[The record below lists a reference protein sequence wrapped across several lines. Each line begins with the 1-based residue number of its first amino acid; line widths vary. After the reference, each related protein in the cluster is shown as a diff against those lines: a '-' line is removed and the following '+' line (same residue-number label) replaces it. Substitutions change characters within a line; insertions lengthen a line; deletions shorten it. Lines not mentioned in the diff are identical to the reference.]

1 MYWLL
6 DGTVPPPFSSMM
18 AVRRDYYPHRLVRY
32 FLTKSSLHLIS
43 QVIQGLEK
51 PLQEE
56 FILSLLQ
63 VDRAYLHDSY
73 MTAQGFDV
81 PPEKLGAAYCP
92 FNRSFGE
99 KLNPRTSNY
108 GFNIEIPPE
117 DDVLGEDAKLSD
129 PLQKLIMS
137 DQYFRSL
144 TKRQVE
150 EWYSTEVGKGPP
162 GKWSQAYSVDIDPA
176 HFSNRKGNIIYDYY
190 LPTTVKQLIQKDFNA
205 RQPNPN

>member
-18 AVRRDYYPHRLVRY
+18 AVRRDHYPHRLVRY

-43 QVIQGLEK
+43 AVIQDLDST
-51 PLQEE
+51 LQEE
-56 FILSLLQ
+56 FNLSLLQ

-81 PPEKLGAAYCP
+81 PPEKLGATYCP
-92 FNRSFGE
+92 FNRSFGAN
-99 KLNPRTSNY
+99 LNPRMTNF

-117 DDVLGEDAKLSD
+117 DDVLTKDAKLED

-137 DQYFRSL
+137 DQYFRPL
-144 TKRQVE
+144 TKRQIE

-176 HFSNRKGNIIYDYY
+176 HFSDRKGNIIYDYY
-190 LPTTVKQLIQKDFNA
+190 LPGTVKDLIQKDYLA
-205 RQPNPN
+205 RQRNQN